1 MHKTNSSSLS
11 GLNSGGTNKKS
22 VGANNSS
29 RKSDTSAAG
38 CGAYNAEYQSDDS
51 ILEDRADNSVT
62 KVGMEILCLRLFIN
76 VLKVWGWKSEKEQV
90 GGESPGAGGAA
101 SGEGGH
107 KES

>member
-62 KVGMEILCLRLFIN
+62 KVGHGNIILVFIC
-76 VLKVWGWKSEKEQV
+76 KCS
-90 GGESPGAGGAA
+90 S
-101 SGEGGH
+101 
-107 KES
+107 